1 MLKSDRLSGSE
12 RAYYSRFLLLYFL
25 YNILSVF
32 TSTISDVRYRN
43 KNTGKI
49 SGKHYS
55 INIIGHT
62 MLHAFCPS
70 RDNGLSLGICQTS
83 ASAFFFLDHKCTWIM
98 IYTKAQLDIKNIKYC
113 FCYKT
118 MASGHVINV
127 LNMKWLFYHSF
138 HSKEPWFSL
147 SLSVFSEKRF
157 LYFCVPLTLAGGGYP
172 VSSLQMSLSLS
183 DPMDFKYTLIDL
195 LLPSYSFLSAGK

>member
-1 MLKSDRLSGSE
+1 MGRLLKNYREKQMLPHTNAFSEETYTRPILRAVRPPIFVRQLRHRNHIFAQKEILDFWWRCEQFSHRNCLKSIPMLKSDRLSGSE
-12 RAYYSRFLLLYFL
+12 RAYYSRYLLLYFL

-83 ASAFFFLDHKCTWIM
+83 ASAFF
-98 IYTKAQLDIKNIKYC
+98 
-113 FCYKT
+113 
-118 MASGHVINV
+118 
-127 LNMKWLFYHSF
+127 LFGS
-138 HSKEPWFSL
+138 
-147 SLSVFSEKRF
+147 
-157 LYFCVPLTLAGGGYP
+157 
-172 VSSLQMSLSLS
+172 
-183 DPMDFKYTLIDL
+183 
-195 LLPSYSFLSAGK
+195 

>member
-1 MLKSDRLSGSE
+1 MGRLLKNYREKQMLPHTNAFSEETYTRPIRTGHPATYFCTPTVRHWNHIFAQKEILDFWWHCEQFSHRNCLKSIPMLKSDRLSGSE

-83 ASAFFFLDHKCTWIM
+83 ASAFF
-98 IYTKAQLDIKNIKYC
+98 
-113 FCYKT
+113 
-118 MASGHVINV
+118 
-127 LNMKWLFYHSF
+127 LFGS
-138 HSKEPWFSL
+138 
-147 SLSVFSEKRF
+147 
-157 LYFCVPLTLAGGGYP
+157 
-172 VSSLQMSLSLS
+172 
-183 DPMDFKYTLIDL
+183 
-195 LLPSYSFLSAGK
+195 